1 MISRILIPGF
11 LVLASAGGLWA
22 QETPQSRARVA
33 LTPEAFR
40 GIEALA
46 SAIELE
52 GLPADPLY
60 NKALE
65 GVAKRV
71 PQERLLPAVTAYA
84 GRLRAAH
91 GAFGPTS
98 TTPLLVAGADAIQ
111 RGVGIEALRDLGRN
125 EGRSPMAVLVLA
137 DLLETGVPT
146 DRALEVLDEAM
157 HQRAHGDAMLGI
169 PGRVRMLMRQGH
181 SPHEAAEQVRRG
193 MQRGR
198 GGGGMTPPVPP
209 GSEPATRMRSR
220 GGGTV

>member
-1 MISRILIPGF
+1 MISRIL
-11 LVLASAGGLWA
+11 VLLGVFILGSAGALRA
-22 QETPQSRARVA
+22 QETAQDRARAA
-33 LTPEAFR
+33 LTPETFR

-46 SAIELE
+46 VAAGLD
-52 GLPADPLY
+52 GLPVDPLY

-84 GRLRAAH
+84 GRLREAR

-98 TTPLLVAGADAIQ
+98 TGPLLVAGADAIQ
-111 RGVGIEALRDLGRN
+111 RGVGVDALRTLGRN

-137 DLLETGVPT
+137 DLVETGVPA

-157 HQRAHGDAMLGI
+157 HQRAEGEAMLGI
-169 PGRVRMLMRQGH
+169 PGRVRMLMRQGQ

-198 GGGGMTPPVPP
+198 GGGVTPPVPP
-209 GSEPATRMRSR
+209 GSEPATNARR
-220 GGGTV
+220 GGGA